1 MSGGSCT
8 PEQDAQNQIPLSK
21 TGLAGLHSDRC
32 LHTGPVP
39 DAGRISS
46 DGMQDA
52 NPKRANY
59 GGFQSSQPTQD
70 HVNQGIPIETIA
82 TSGSIASPIHSV
94 FTRNQKRFI
103 VFMAAWA
110 GFFSPV
116 SGNIYFPAL
125 NPLAKDLNVSNTLI
139 NLTLTSYMIFQGL
152 APSFFGDFA
161 DIAGRRPAYAVCF
174 AVYIVANIGLAL
186 QNTYPALFVLRC
198 IQSTGSSATIAMCS
212 AVVADVTTAS
222 ERGKYMG
229 AAYSGSLLGPAIG
242 PVIGGVLAEFLGWRA
257 IFWFLTILG
266 AAFMLVRTFVD
277 FLQSRVV
284 TDNPKARTQVGNG
297 SIPPKGWNMSLMNYL
312 AIRKARRIYPQGQLA
327 SPEDVGGLS
336 QKRQKIGFPNPLRS
350 LYIIFEKENA
360 LLLFYNAFLFA
371 AFYDVGAAIPSQF
384 AEIFHFNVLQIGL
397 CYIPFGCGSV
407 LAAFSNGLFL
417 DRNFARW
424 CKHLG
429 VKIKKG
435 RDQDLRDF
443 PIEKVRLQI
452 AIPAAYCTSI
462 LVCIFGWILH
472 VDGPLP
478 ALLVILFFTSFSMS
492 VAFNVTTTLLVDFY
506 PKSPATASAANNLV
520 RCLLGAGATAAVI
533 PMIDAMGRGWT
544 FTFLTLFLIAT
555 SPMLWVIYFR
565 GMGWRQE
572 RLSREDSAEEL
583 KKENLRRLD
592 DGENFVADKKPPAQG
607 DVPETEGVAKK
618 QPERGQQRLPS
629 VQSNSTPDT
638 DKRGGSQG
646 NNDDMEER
654 DHTISRTF
662 SYNSGF

>member
-1 MSGGSCT
+1 MSSEKYIANQSTRSQSYPDESRIPSEVESQIGTNTEKHSRSQGEPVLTTETQGRQSNG
-8 PEQDAQNQIPLSK
+8 QDHGQDNLQRAQ
-21 TGLAGLHSDRC
+21 TAGED
-32 LHTGPVP
+32 
-39 DAGRISS
+39 SS
-46 DGMQDA
+46 D
-52 NPKRANY
+52 
-59 GGFQSSQPTQD
+59 S
-70 HVNQGIPIETIA
+70 IPVEPLA
-82 TSGSIASPIHSV
+82 TMASAATPIYSV
-94 FTRNQKRFI
+94 FTKHQKRFI

-186 QNTYPALFVLRC
+186 QDNYAALFVLRC

-212 AVVADVTTAS
+212 AVVADVATPA

-229 AAYSGSLLGPAIG
+229 AAFSGSLLGPAIG
-242 PVIGGVLAEFLGWRA
+242 PVIGGVLAEFLGWQS
-257 IFWFLTILG
+257 IFWCLTILG
-266 AAFMLVRTFVD
+266 SAFVLVFAV
-277 FLQSRVV
+277 FLPE
-284 TDNPKARTQVGNG
+284 TARTQVGDG

-312 AIRKARRIYPQGQLA
+312 AVRKARRTNPVVQLPSQEEVEA
-327 SPEDVGGLS
+327 LS
-336 QKRQKIGFPNPLRS
+336 LKRKKAGFPNPLRS
-350 LYIIFEKENA
+350 LYVIFEKENA

-384 AEIFHFNVLQIGL
+384 AEIYHFNVLQIGL
-397 CYIPFGCGSV
+397 CYIPFGCGSL

-424 CKHLG
+424 CKRLN

-435 RDQDLRDF
+435 RDQDLTHF

-452 AIPAAYCTSI
+452 AIPAAYSTAI

-472 VDGPLP
+472 IEGPL
-478 ALLVILFFTSFSMS
+478 AAILVVLFFTSYSMS

-520 RCLLGAGATAAVI
+520 RCLLGAGFTAAVI

-555 SPMLWVIYFR
+555 SPMLWLLYFR
-565 GMGWRQE
+565 GMGWRQQ
-572 RLSREDSAEEL
+572 RLAKEESARKMEEE
-583 KKENLRRLD
+583 KTSRLD
-592 DGENFVADKKPPAQG
+592 GGESAGADKPPPVRGGIPEMAGIMEAEHEKRKTHGTHVPGSISPRTNADKKQQEHNDEG
-607 DVPETEGVAKK
+607 DFGIT
-618 QPERGQQRLPS
+618 
-629 VQSNSTPDT
+629 
-638 DKRGGSQG
+638 
-646 NNDDMEER
+646 
-654 DHTISRTF
+654 RTF
-662 SYNSGF
+662 SYESGF